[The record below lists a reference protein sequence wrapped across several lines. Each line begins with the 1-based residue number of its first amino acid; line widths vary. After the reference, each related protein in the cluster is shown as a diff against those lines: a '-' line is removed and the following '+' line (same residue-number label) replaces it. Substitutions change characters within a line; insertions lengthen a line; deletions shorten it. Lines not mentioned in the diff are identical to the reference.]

1 MKQLLLN
8 NEFVKL
14 WRDAIES
21 KNPINYL
28 VSFWVTGLFLLAS
41 VSWTYLVIRFIM
53 NPSMFDHVTW
63 GLIDYIP

>member
-8 NEFVKL
+8 NSFVEL
-14 WRDAIES
+14 WKDANSPLE
-21 KNPINYL
+21 YL
-28 VSFWVTGLFLLAS
+28 MAFWVTGLAVLA
-41 VSWTYLVIRFIM
+41 VGGWFTLVVNFIL